1 MYIDE
6 ITFDSSII
14 NSVMQ
19 AEQENVEDNATIAD
33 LDSQQLRD
41 FDAELVEL
49 EDQLAELQAQLD
61 ALQ

>member
-1 MYIDE
+1 
-6 ITFDSSII
+6 
-14 NSVMQ
+14 MQ
-19 AEQENVEDNATIAD
+19 AEEENVEDNATIAD